1 MQIVLIA
8 LNAVFASA
16 EIAVLSLNETKLGR
30 MAEQGNGRAKRLVR
44 LTKEPARFLATIQV
58 AITLSGFL
66 GSAFAETKLGRMAE
80 QGNGRAKRL
89 VRLTKEP
96 ARFLATIQV
105 AITLSGFLGSAFAAD
120 NFSEPLVDWMINMGV
135 SIPRATLDAGAVIFI
150 TLVLSYFTL
159 IFGELVPKRIAMKKP
174 EQIAMGISGLVSGI
188 SIVFKPIFI
197 TLVLSYFTL
206 IFGELVPKRIAMKK
220 PEQIAMGISGLVS
233 GISIVFKP
241 IVSFLSVS
249 TNLVL
254 RLCGIDPKEE
264 EEQVSEE
271 EIRMMVDV
279 GSEKGTI
286 EHQEKEFIQN
296 VFEFNDIMAESIAT
310 HRTDVVMLWME
321 DDMEVWAETIHNS
334 RHTFYPVCDGSPDNV
349 IGVSRHTFYPVC
361 DGSPDNV
368 IGVLNAKDYFRID
381 DKSRNKVMNQAVYPA
396 YFVLETT
403 KADVLF
409 RNMKANK
416 SAIAIIIDEHGGMT
430 GIVTMNDLVEELVG
444 DLLETTKADVLFR
457 NMKANKSAIAIIIDE
472 HGGMTGIVTMNDL
485 VEELVGDL
493 NDDTEDAKLF
503 RNMKANKS
511 AIAIIID
518 EHGGMTGIVTMND
531 LVEELVG
538 DLNDDTEDAKSR
550 EPYVEKAEEHTW
562 LVHGNPELEVIEDA
576 LGIEIASEGFDTLSG
591 LIFQK
596 LGVIPEDGT
605 QNIELE
611 MQGMQKCRECRFI
624 LPVLE
629 STR

>member
-1 MQIVLIA
+1 MGSSMIVLLFFQVVLIA

-16 EIAVLSLNETKLGR
+16 EIAVLSLNETKLER
-30 MAEQGNGRAKRLVR
+30 MAEK
-44 LTKEPARFLATIQV
+44 
-58 AITLSGFL
+58 
-66 GSAFAETKLGRMAE
+66 
-80 QGNGRAKRL
+80 GNGRAKRL

-135 SIPRATLDAGAVIFI
+135 SIPRATLDAGAV
-150 TLVLSYFTL
+150 
-159 IFGELVPKRIAMKKP
+159 
-174 EQIAMGISGLVSGI
+174 
-188 SIVFKPIFI
+188 IFI

-310 HRTDVVMLWME
+310 HRTDVVMLWTE

-349 IGVSRHTFYPVC
+349 IGV
-361 DGSPDNV
+361 
-368 IGVLNAKDYFRID
+368 LNAKDYFRIE
-381 DKSRNKVMNQAVYPA
+381 DKSRNKVMEQAVYPA
-396 YFVLETT
+396 HFVLETT

-416 SAIAIIIDEHGGMT
+416 
-430 GIVTMNDLVEELVG
+430 N
-444 DLLETTKADVLFR
+444 
-457 NMKANKSAIAIIIDE
+457 AIAIIIDE

-493 NDDTEDAKLF
+493 ND
-503 RNMKANKS
+503 N
-511 AIAIIID
+511 
-518 EHGGMTGIVTMND
+518 
-531 LVEELVG
+531 
-538 DLNDDTEDAKSR
+538 TEDAKSR
-550 EPYVEKAEEHTW
+550 EPYVEKVEEHTW

-591 LIFQK
+591 LVFQK

-611 MQGMQKCRECRFI
+611 IQEMQIHITCIREHQI
-624 LPVLE
+624 EETVIKTL
-629 STR
+629 

>member
-1 MQIVLIA
+1 MDSSMIVLLFFQVVLIA

-16 EIAVLSLNETKLGR
+16 EIAVLSLNETKLER
-30 MAEQGNGRAKRLVR
+30 MAEK
-44 LTKEPARFLATIQV
+44 
-58 AITLSGFL
+58 
-66 GSAFAETKLGRMAE
+66 
-80 QGNGRAKRL
+80 GNGRAKRL

-120 NFSEPLVDWMINMGV
+120 NFSEPLVDWMIHMGV
-135 SIPRATLDAGAVIFI
+135 SIPRATLDAGAV
-150 TLVLSYFTL
+150 
-159 IFGELVPKRIAMKKP
+159 
-174 EQIAMGISGLVSGI
+174 
-188 SIVFKPIFI
+188 IFI

-334 RHTFYPVCDGSPDNV
+334 RHTFYPVCDGSPDN
-349 IGVSRHTFYPVC
+349 I
-361 DGSPDNV
+361 
-368 IGVLNAKDYFRID
+368 IGVLNAKDYFRIE
-381 DKSRNKVMNQAVYPA
+381 DKSRNKVMEQAVYPA

-409 RNMKANK
+409 RNMKTNK
-416 SAIAIIIDEHGGMT
+416 NAIAIIIDEHGGMT

-444 DLLETTKADVLFR
+444 E
-457 NMKANKSAIAIIIDE
+457 
-472 HGGMTGIVTMNDL
+472 
-485 VEELVGDL
+485 L
-493 NDDTEDAKLF
+493 NDDTED
-503 RNMKANKS
+503 
-511 AIAIIID
+511 
-518 EHGGMTGIVTMND
+518 E
-531 LVEELVG
+531 
-538 DLNDDTEDAKSR
+538 KSR
-550 EPYVEKAEEHTW
+550 EPYVEKVEEHTW
-562 LVHGNPELEVIEDA
+562 LVHGNAELEVIEEA
-576 LGIEIASEGFDTLSG
+576 LGMEIASEGFDTLSG

-611 MQGMQKCRECRFI
+611 IQGMQIHITCIREHQIEETVIKI
-624 LPVLE
+624 L
-629 STR
+629 

>member
-1 MQIVLIA
+1 MDSSMIVLLFFQVILIA

-30 MAEQGNGRAKRLVR
+30 MAEQGN
-44 LTKEPARFLATIQV
+44 
-58 AITLSGFL
+58 S
-66 GSAFAETKLGRMAE
+66 
-80 QGNGRAKRL
+80 RAKRL

-120 NFSEPLVDWMINMGV
+120 NFSEPLVDWMIHMGV
-135 SIPRATLDAGAVIFI
+135 SIPRATLDAGAV
-150 TLVLSYFTL
+150 
-159 IFGELVPKRIAMKKP
+159 
-174 EQIAMGISGLVSGI
+174 
-188 SIVFKPIFI
+188 IFI

-349 IGVSRHTFYPVC
+349 IGV
-361 DGSPDNV
+361 
-368 IGVLNAKDYFRID
+368 LNAKDYFRID

-444 DLLETTKADVLFR
+444 DL
-457 NMKANKSAIAIIIDE
+457 
-472 HGGMTGIVTMNDL
+472 
-485 VEELVGDL
+485 
-493 NDDTEDAKLF
+493 NDDTEDAK
-503 RNMKANKS
+503 
-511 AIAIIID
+511 
-518 EHGGMTGIVTMND
+518 G
-531 LVEELVG
+531 
-538 DLNDDTEDAKSR
+538 R
-550 EPYVEKAEEHTW
+550 EPYVEKVEEHTW
-562 LVHGNPELEVIEDA
+562 MVHGNPELEVIEDA

-611 MQGMQKCRECRFI
+611 MQGMQIHITCIREHQIEETVIKI
-624 LPVLE
+624 L
-629 STR
+629 

>member
-1 MQIVLIA
+1 MGSSMIVLLFFQVVLIA

-16 EIAVLSLNETKLGR
+16 EIAVLSLNETKLER
-30 MAEQGNGRAKRLVR
+30 MAEK
-44 LTKEPARFLATIQV
+44 
-58 AITLSGFL
+58 
-66 GSAFAETKLGRMAE
+66 
-80 QGNGRAKRL
+80 GNGRAKRL

-135 SIPRATLDAGAVIFI
+135 SIPRATLDAGAV
-150 TLVLSYFTL
+150 
-159 IFGELVPKRIAMKKP
+159 
-174 EQIAMGISGLVSGI
+174 
-188 SIVFKPIFI
+188 IFI

-349 IGVSRHTFYPVC
+349 IGV
-361 DGSPDNV
+361 
-368 IGVLNAKDYFRID
+368 LNAKDYFRIE
-381 DKSRNKVMNQAVYPA
+381 DKSRNKVMEQAVYPA

-444 DLLETTKADVLFR
+444 DL
-457 NMKANKSAIAIIIDE
+457 
-472 HGGMTGIVTMNDL
+472 
-485 VEELVGDL
+485 
-493 NDDTEDAKLF
+493 NDDTEDVK
-503 RNMKANKS
+503 
-511 AIAIIID
+511 
-518 EHGGMTGIVTMND
+518 G
-531 LVEELVG
+531 
-538 DLNDDTEDAKSR
+538 R
-550 EPYVEKAEEHTW
+550 EPYVEKVEEHTW
-562 LVHGNPELEVIEDA
+562 LVHGNPELEVIEEA
-576 LGIEIASEGFDTLSG
+576 LGMEIASEGFDTLSG
-591 LIFQK
+591 LLFQK

-611 MQGMQKCRECRFI
+611 MQGMQIHITCIREHQI
-624 LPVLE
+624 EETVIKTL
-629 STR
+629 

>member
-1 MQIVLIA
+1 MGSSMIVLLFFQVVLIA

-16 EIAVLSLNETKLGR
+16 EIAVLSLNETKL
-30 MAEQGNGRAKRLVR
+30 E
-44 LTKEPARFLATIQV
+44 
-58 AITLSGFL
+58 
-66 GSAFAETKLGRMAE
+66 RMAE

-188 SIVFKPIFI
+188 SIVFKPI
-197 TLVLSYFTL
+197 
-206 IFGELVPKRIAMKK
+206 
-220 PEQIAMGISGLVS
+220 
-233 GISIVFKP
+233 
-241 IVSFLSVS
+241 VSFLSVS

-254 RLCGIDPKEE
+254 RLCGIDPEEE

-310 HRTDVVMLWME
+310 HRTDVSMLWME
-321 DDMEVWAETIHNS
+321 DDMEVWAETIHN
-334 RHTFYPVCDGSPDNV
+334 
-349 IGVSRHTFYPVC
+349 SRHTFYPVC

-444 DLLETTKADVLFR
+444 DL
-457 NMKANKSAIAIIIDE
+457 
-472 HGGMTGIVTMNDL
+472 
-485 VEELVGDL
+485 
-493 NDDTEDAKLF
+493 NDDTED
-503 RNMKANKS
+503 
-511 AIAIIID
+511 
-518 EHGGMTGIVTMND
+518 E
-531 LVEELVG
+531 
-538 DLNDDTEDAKSR
+538 KSR
-550 EPYVEKAEEHTW
+550 EPYVEKVEEHTW
-562 LVHGNPELEVIEDA
+562 MVHGNPELEVIEDA
-576 LGIEIASEGFDTLSG
+576 LGMEIASEGFDTLSG
-591 LIFQK
+591 LVFQK
-596 LGVIPEDGT
+596 LGVIPEDGA

-611 MQGMQKCRECRFI
+611 IQGIQIHITCIREHQI
-624 LPVLE
+624 EETVIKML
-629 STR
+629 

>member
-1 MQIVLIA
+1 MGSSMIVLLFFQVVLIA

-16 EIAVLSLNETKLGR
+16 EIAVLSLNETKLER
-30 MAEQGNGRAKRLVR
+30 MAEK
-44 LTKEPARFLATIQV
+44 
-58 AITLSGFL
+58 
-66 GSAFAETKLGRMAE
+66 
-80 QGNGRAKRL
+80 GNGRAKRL

-120 NFSEPLVDWMINMGV
+120 NFSEPLVDWMIHMGV
-135 SIPRATLDAGAVIFI
+135 SIPRATLDAGAV
-150 TLVLSYFTL
+150 
-159 IFGELVPKRIAMKKP
+159 
-174 EQIAMGISGLVSGI
+174 
-188 SIVFKPIFI
+188 IFI

-254 RLCGIDPKEE
+254 RLCGIDPEEE

-321 DDMEVWAETIHNS
+321 DNMEVWAEIIHN
-334 RHTFYPVCDGSPDNV
+334 
-349 IGVSRHTFYPVC
+349 SRHTFYPVC

-368 IGVLNAKDYFRID
+368 IGVLNAKDYFRIE
-381 DKSRNKVMNQAVYPA
+381 DKSRNKVMEQAVYPA
-396 YFVLETT
+396 YFVLETI

-416 SAIAIIIDEHGGMT
+416 
-430 GIVTMNDLVEELVG
+430 N
-444 DLLETTKADVLFR
+444 
-457 NMKANKSAIAIIIDE
+457 AIAIIIDE

-493 NDDTEDAKLF
+493 NDDIEDAK
-503 RNMKANKS
+503 
-511 AIAIIID
+511 
-518 EHGGMTGIVTMND
+518 G
-531 LVEELVG
+531 
-538 DLNDDTEDAKSR
+538 R
-550 EPYVEKAEEHTW
+550 EPYVEKVEEHTW
-562 LVHGNPELEVIEDA
+562 LVHGNPELEVIEEA
-576 LGIEIASEGFDTLSG
+576 LGMEIASEGFDTLSG
-591 LIFQK
+591 LLFQK

-611 MQGMQKCRECRFI
+611 IQGMQIHITCIREHQI
-624 LPVLE
+624 EETVIKTL
-629 STR
+629 

>member
-1 MQIVLIA
+1 MDSSMIVLLFFQVILIA

-30 MAEQGNGRAKRLVR
+30 MAEQGN
-44 LTKEPARFLATIQV
+44 
-58 AITLSGFL
+58 S
-66 GSAFAETKLGRMAE
+66 
-80 QGNGRAKRL
+80 RAKRL

-120 NFSEPLVDWMINMGV
+120 NFSEPLVDWMIHMGV
-135 SIPRATLDAGAVIFI
+135 SIPRATLDAGAV
-150 TLVLSYFTL
+150 
-159 IFGELVPKRIAMKKP
+159 
-174 EQIAMGISGLVSGI
+174 
-188 SIVFKPIFI
+188 IFI

-349 IGVSRHTFYPVC
+349 IGV
-361 DGSPDNV
+361 
-368 IGVLNAKDYFRID
+368 LNAKDYFRID

-444 DLLETTKADVLFR
+444 DL
-457 NMKANKSAIAIIIDE
+457 
-472 HGGMTGIVTMNDL
+472 
-485 VEELVGDL
+485 
-493 NDDTEDAKLF
+493 NDDTEDAK
-503 RNMKANKS
+503 
-511 AIAIIID
+511 
-518 EHGGMTGIVTMND
+518 G
-531 LVEELVG
+531 
-538 DLNDDTEDAKSR
+538 R

-611 MQGMQKCRECRFI
+611 MQGMQIHITCIREHQIEETVIKI
-624 LPVLE
+624 L
-629 STR
+629 

>member
-1 MQIVLIA
+1 MDSSMIVLLFFQVILIA

-30 MAEQGNGRAKRLVR
+30 MAEQGN
-44 LTKEPARFLATIQV
+44 
-58 AITLSGFL
+58 S
-66 GSAFAETKLGRMAE
+66 
-80 QGNGRAKRL
+80 RAKRL

-135 SIPRATLDAGAVIFI
+135 SIPRATLDAGAV
-150 TLVLSYFTL
+150 
-159 IFGELVPKRIAMKKP
+159 
-174 EQIAMGISGLVSGI
+174 
-188 SIVFKPIFI
+188 IFI

-310 HRTDVVMLWME
+310 HRTDVVMLWTE
-321 DDMEVWAETIHNS
+321 DDMEVWAETIHN
-334 RHTFYPVCDGSPDNV
+334 
-349 IGVSRHTFYPVC
+349 SRHTFYPVC

-403 KADVLF
+403 KADV
-409 RNMKANK
+409 
-416 SAIAIIIDEHGGMT
+416 
-430 GIVTMNDLVEELVG
+430 
-444 DLLETTKADVLFR
+444 
-457 NMKANKSAIAIIIDE
+457 
-472 HGGMTGIVTMNDL
+472 
-485 VEELVGDL
+485 
-493 NDDTEDAKLF
+493 LF

-611 MQGMQKCRECRFI
+611 MQGMQIHITCIREHQIEETVIKI
-624 LPVLE
+624 L
-629 STR
+629 

>member
-1 MQIVLIA
+1 MDSSMIVLLFFQIVLIA

-66 GSAFAETKLGRMAE
+66 GSAFA
-80 QGNGRAKRL
+80 
-89 VRLTKEP
+89 
-96 ARFLATIQV
+96 
-105 AITLSGFLGSAFAAD
+105 AD
-120 NFSEPLVDWMINMGV
+120 NFSEPLVDWMIHMGV
-135 SIPRATLDAGAVIFI
+135 SIPRATLDAGAV
-150 TLVLSYFTL
+150 
-159 IFGELVPKRIAMKKP
+159 
-174 EQIAMGISGLVSGI
+174 
-188 SIVFKPIFI
+188 IFI

-349 IGVSRHTFYPVC
+349 IGV
-361 DGSPDNV
+361 
-368 IGVLNAKDYFRID
+368 LNAKDYFRID

-444 DLLETTKADVLFR
+444 DL
-457 NMKANKSAIAIIIDE
+457 
-472 HGGMTGIVTMNDL
+472 
-485 VEELVGDL
+485 
-493 NDDTEDAKLF
+493 NDDTEDAK
-503 RNMKANKS
+503 
-511 AIAIIID
+511 
-518 EHGGMTGIVTMND
+518 G
-531 LVEELVG
+531 
-538 DLNDDTEDAKSR
+538 R

-611 MQGMQKCRECRFI
+611 MQGMQIHITCIREHQIEETVIKI
-624 LPVLE
+624 L
-629 STR
+629 

>member
-1 MQIVLIA
+1 MGSSMIVLLFFQVVLIA

-16 EIAVLSLNETKLGR
+16 EIAVLSLNETKL
-30 MAEQGNGRAKRLVR
+30 E
-44 LTKEPARFLATIQV
+44 
-58 AITLSGFL
+58 
-66 GSAFAETKLGRMAE
+66 RMAE

-159 IFGELVPKRIAMKKP
+159 IL
-174 EQIAMGISGLVSGI
+174 
-188 SIVFKPIFI
+188 
-197 TLVLSYFTL
+197 
-206 IFGELVPKRIAMKK
+206 GELVPKRIAMKK

-254 RLCGIDPKEE
+254 RLCGIDPEEE

-310 HRTDVVMLWME
+310 HRTDVSMLWME
-321 DDMEVWAETIHNS
+321 DDMEVWAETIHN
-334 RHTFYPVCDGSPDNV
+334 
-349 IGVSRHTFYPVC
+349 SRHTFYPVC

-444 DLLETTKADVLFR
+444 DL
-457 NMKANKSAIAIIIDE
+457 
-472 HGGMTGIVTMNDL
+472 
-485 VEELVGDL
+485 
-493 NDDTEDAKLF
+493 NDDTED
-503 RNMKANKS
+503 
-511 AIAIIID
+511 
-518 EHGGMTGIVTMND
+518 E
-531 LVEELVG
+531 
-538 DLNDDTEDAKSR
+538 KSR
-550 EPYVEKAEEHTW
+550 EPYVEKVEEHTW
-562 LVHGNPELEVIEDA
+562 MVHGNPELEVIEDA
-576 LGIEIASEGFDTLSG
+576 LGMEIASEGFDTLSG
-591 LIFQK
+591 LVFQK

-611 MQGMQKCRECRFI
+611 IQGMQIHITCIREHQI
-624 LPVLE
+624 EETVIKML
-629 STR
+629 

>member
-1 MQIVLIA
+1 MDSSMIVLLFFQVILIA

-30 MAEQGNGRAKRLVR
+30 MAEQGN
-44 LTKEPARFLATIQV
+44 
-58 AITLSGFL
+58 S
-66 GSAFAETKLGRMAE
+66 
-80 QGNGRAKRL
+80 RAKRL

-120 NFSEPLVDWMINMGV
+120 NFSEPLVDWMIHMGV
-135 SIPRATLDAGAVIFI
+135 SIPRATLDAGAV
-150 TLVLSYFTL
+150 
-159 IFGELVPKRIAMKKP
+159 
-174 EQIAMGISGLVSGI
+174 
-188 SIVFKPIFI
+188 IFI

-349 IGVSRHTFYPVC
+349 IGV
-361 DGSPDNV
+361 
-368 IGVLNAKDYFRID
+368 LNAKDYFRID

-444 DLLETTKADVLFR
+444 DL
-457 NMKANKSAIAIIIDE
+457 
-472 HGGMTGIVTMNDL
+472 
-485 VEELVGDL
+485 
-493 NDDTEDAKLF
+493 
-503 RNMKANKS
+503 
-511 AIAIIID
+511 
-518 EHGGMTGIVTMND
+518 
-531 LVEELVG
+531 
-538 DLNDDTEDAKSR
+538 NDDTEDAKSR
-550 EPYVEKAEEHTW
+550 EPYVEKVEEHTW
-562 LVHGNPELEVIEDA
+562 MVHGNPELEVIEDA

-611 MQGMQKCRECRFI
+611 MQGMQIHITCIREHQIEETVIKI
-624 LPVLE
+624 L
-629 STR
+629 

>member
-1 MQIVLIA
+1 MDSSMIVLLFFQVILIA

-30 MAEQGNGRAKRLVR
+30 MAEQGN
-44 LTKEPARFLATIQV
+44 
-58 AITLSGFL
+58 S
-66 GSAFAETKLGRMAE
+66 
-80 QGNGRAKRL
+80 RAKRL

-120 NFSEPLVDWMINMGV
+120 NFSEPLVDWMIHMGV
-135 SIPRATLDAGAVIFI
+135 SIPRATLDAGAV
-150 TLVLSYFTL
+150 
-159 IFGELVPKRIAMKKP
+159 
-174 EQIAMGISGLVSGI
+174 
-188 SIVFKPIFI
+188 IFI

-349 IGVSRHTFYPVC
+349 IGV
-361 DGSPDNV
+361 
-368 IGVLNAKDYFRID
+368 LNAKDYFRID

-409 RNMKANK
+409 RKMKANK
-416 SAIAIIIDEHGGMT
+416 ST
-430 GIVTMNDLVEELVG
+430 
-444 DLLETTKADVLFR
+444 
-457 NMKANKSAIAIIIDE
+457 
-472 HGGMTGIVTMNDL
+472 
-485 VEELVGDL
+485 
-493 NDDTEDAKLF
+493 
-503 RNMKANKS
+503 
-511 AIAIIID
+511 IAIIID

-550 EPYVEKAEEHTW
+550 EPYVEKVEEHTW
-562 LVHGNPELEVIEDA
+562 MVHGNPELEVIEDA

-591 LIFQK
+591 LVFQK

-611 MQGMQKCRECRFI
+611 MQGMQIHITCIREHQIEETVIKI
-624 LPVLE
+624 L
-629 STR
+629 

>member
-1 MQIVLIA
+1 MDSSMIVLLFFQVILIA

-30 MAEQGNGRAKRLVR
+30 MAEQGN
-44 LTKEPARFLATIQV
+44 
-58 AITLSGFL
+58 S
-66 GSAFAETKLGRMAE
+66 
-80 QGNGRAKRL
+80 RAKRL

-120 NFSEPLVDWMINMGV
+120 NFSEPLVDWMIHMGV
-135 SIPRATLDAGAVIFI
+135 SIPRATLDAGAV
-150 TLVLSYFTL
+150 
-159 IFGELVPKRIAMKKP
+159 
-174 EQIAMGISGLVSGI
+174 
-188 SIVFKPIFI
+188 IFI

-349 IGVSRHTFYPVC
+349 IGV
-361 DGSPDNV
+361 
-368 IGVLNAKDYFRID
+368 LNAKDYFRID

-444 DLLETTKADVLFR
+444 DL
-457 NMKANKSAIAIIIDE
+457 
-472 HGGMTGIVTMNDL
+472 
-485 VEELVGDL
+485 
-493 NDDTEDAKLF
+493 
-503 RNMKANKS
+503 
-511 AIAIIID
+511 
-518 EHGGMTGIVTMND
+518 
-531 LVEELVG
+531 
-538 DLNDDTEDAKSR
+538 NDDTEDAKSR
-550 EPYVEKAEEHTW
+550 EPYVEKVDEHTW

-611 MQGMQKCRECRFI
+611 IQGMQIHIICIREHQI
-624 LPVLE
+624 EETVIKML
-629 STR
+629 